1 MTPLCFILMPF
12 GRKPVGAAIVD
23 FDAVYKTF
31 LADAVRDAGLQPLRA
46 DEERAGGI
54 IHRQMFE
61 RLVLCDLALADLS
74 GANANVFYEL
84 GVRHGT
90 RPGAT
95 VLVFAETTPPPFDL
109 GPCRA
114 IAYGMDANGNLT
126 RPEQDRAA
134 IAEALREAQ
143 RQRRDSP
150 LYELLQG
157 FPELDHSKTDLFRDQ
172 VAYSERRKAELAAAR
187 RAPDAAAALL
197 AVQRS
202 LGEPEAVEAG
212 VLVDLLLSFRDADAH
227 QAMLDLIAAMPTHL
241 ATTVLVREQQAF
253 ALNRLKRR
261 EEAKA
266 VLEELIRTRGP
277 QPETNGLLGRVYK
290 DLWKEA
296 LAAGRTAQARGLLDR
311 AIKAYRDGFE
321 ADWRDHYPGI
331 NALQLMLQRNPD
343 DPEIAALSPVVRYAV
358 NRKLSRGHGDYW
370 DHATALELAVL
381 AGDEA
386 GAQAALAEALACAPA
401 GWMLATTADT
411 LEMLARGQVAEWV
424 AALTAAL
431 RGHIAP

>member
-114 IAYGMDANGNLT
+114 IAYGMDAHGNLT

-261 EEAKA
+261 
-266 VLEELIRTRGP
+266 
-277 QPETNGLLGRVYK
+277 
-290 DLWKEA
+290 
-296 LAAGRTAQARGLLDR
+296 
-311 AIKAYRDGFE
+311 
-321 ADWRDHYPGI
+321 
-331 NALQLMLQRNPD
+331 
-343 DPEIAALSPVVRYAV
+343 
-358 NRKLSRGHGDYW
+358 
-370 DHATALELAVL
+370 
-381 AGDEA
+381 
-386 GAQAALAEALACAPA
+386 
-401 GWMLATTADT
+401 
-411 LEMLARGQVAEWV
+411 
-424 AALTAAL
+424 
-431 RGHIAP
+431 